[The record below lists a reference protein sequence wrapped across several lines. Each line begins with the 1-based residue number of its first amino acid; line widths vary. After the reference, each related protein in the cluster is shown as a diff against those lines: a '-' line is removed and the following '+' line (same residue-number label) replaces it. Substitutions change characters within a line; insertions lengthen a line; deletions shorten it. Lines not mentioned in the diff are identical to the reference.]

1 MTKIAGLSVVEND
14 VKYLVLRM
22 MDFVILE
29 EDVKQGQE
37 LWTWITCNAVV

>member
-1 MTKIAGLSVVEND
+1 MTKIAGLSVV
-14 VKYLVLRM
+14 VKDAKYRVLKT

-37 LWTWITCNAVV
+37 L